1 MRQGLVIC
9 GRELASLFLSP
20 TAYIA
25 FILNSSLS
33 MWTFLQALARREGS
47 HDAPMLLLVMSVL
60 FWLPILATIATMRLF
75 AEEKRSG
82 GLEAL
87 LTLPVT
93 EAAVVLG
100 KYAGALIFCLVVT
113 LPSLG
118 GMVLVDLALPEV
130 ALIDAGSFASGCL
143 ILCLLTA
150 MFTSV
155 GLVASLLSPN
165 LIVAA
170 VTCFVAMLVPI
181 LFEAA
186 TPLMPGLPPRFVE
199 YVSLTRHVT
208 DFSSGLIAPEVIV
221 LYLSVTI
228 FMLFAGIRLLESR
241 RWVA

>member
-1 MRQGLVIC
+1 MRKGLVIC

-25 FILNSSLS
+25 FILNSSLT
-33 MWTFLQALARREGS
+33 MWTFLQALERREGS
-47 HDAPMLLLVMSVL
+47 HDAPMMLLAMAVL
-60 FWLPILATIATMRLF
+60 FWMPILVTIATMRLF

-93 EAAVVLG
+93 EGAVVLG
-100 KYAGALIFCLVVT
+100 KYAGALIFCVLVT
-113 LPSLG
+113 LPSLV
-118 GMVLVDLALPEV
+118 GMVLVDLALPDV

-143 ILCLLTA
+143 ILLLLMGLFTA
-150 MFTSV
+150 V

-165 LIVAA
+165 LMVAA

-186 TPLMPGLPPRFVE
+186 TPLMPGLSPRVIE
-199 YVSLTRHVT
+199 YLALTRHVT
-208 DFSSGLIAPEVIV
+208 DFASGLIAPEVIV
-221 LYLSVTI
+221 LYLSMTL
-228 FMLFAGIRLLESR
+228 FMLFAGVRLLESR

>member
-1 MRQGLVIC
+1 MRHGLVIC

-25 FILNSSLS
+25 FILNSSLV
-33 MWTFLQALARREGS
+33 MWTFLQALERHEGS
-47 HDAPMLLLVMSVL
+47 HDAPMLLLVMAIL

-93 EAAVVLG
+93 EASVVLG
-100 KYAGALIFCLVVT
+100 KYAGALLFCLIVT
-113 LPSLG
+113 LPALG
-118 GMVLVDLALPEV
+118 GIFVIDAALPNV
-130 ALIDAGSFASGCL
+130 ALIDVGSFLSGCL
-143 ILCLLTA
+143 ILFLLLA
-150 MFTSV
+150 MFTSF

-170 VTCFVAMLVPI
+170 VTCFVAMLIPI

-186 TPLMPGLPPRFVE
+186 VPLMPGLPERFVD
-199 YVSLTRHVT
+199 YVALTRHVT
-208 DFSSGLIAPEVIV
+208 DFSSGLIAPESIV
-221 LYLSVTI
+221 LYLSMTC

-241 RWVA
+241 RWLS